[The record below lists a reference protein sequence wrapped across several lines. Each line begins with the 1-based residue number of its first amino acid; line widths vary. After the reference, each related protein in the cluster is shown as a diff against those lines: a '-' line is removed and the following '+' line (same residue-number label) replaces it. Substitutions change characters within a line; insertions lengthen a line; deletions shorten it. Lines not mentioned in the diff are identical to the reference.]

1 MRFRDFLLKRLL
13 ADTDY
18 LVGYDADG
26 HYIRISRADLAAS
39 VASSVSAPTLTVQY
53 SENSE
58 SWHDAYSSGDHYMR
72 LKVGSGA
79 WNGPIPLCVSAY
91 DIWLELGNSGTE
103 ADFLASL
110 KGEDGEGADFSSLRL
125 QDLSDYNTL
134 LFNVNAAIANAERSI
149 IENVV
154 NTAVTQVVNQYSDLQ
169 LSDISEVRS
178 LSDDDYITIVTSD
191 GLRKV
196 KVGSLSDNLAVRTVS
211 TSVLEKTVQSQLEI
225 LTITGAQNGENT
237 GFTVSKYYVKGTSNL
252 FLNGQR
258 LVSGT
263 DYREE
268 AGGFTMLTHTPISTD
283 SLIFMAVGK

>member
-1 MRFRDFLLKRLL
+1 MKFRDFLLKRLL

-26 HYIRISRADLAAS
+26 HYIRISRADLATS
-39 VASSVSAPTLTVQY
+39 IASSVTAPTLTVQY
-53 SENSE
+53 SANGD
-58 SWHDAYSSGDHYMR
+58 SWHGTYSAGDRYLR
-72 LKVGSGA
+72 IKAGSGA
-79 WNGPIPLCVSAY
+79 WSEPITICVSAY
-91 DIWLELGNSGTE
+91 DIWLELGHTGTK
-103 ADFLASL
+103 ADFLESL
-110 KGEDGEGADFSSLRL
+110 HGEDGEGADFSSLRL
-125 QDLSDYNTL
+125 QDLSDYDTL
-134 LFNVNAAIANAERSI
+134 MFDVNAAIANAKRSI
-149 IENVV
+149 IEEVV
-154 NTAVTQVVNQYSDLQ
+154 NTAVTQVVSQYSDMQ

-196 KVGSLSDNLAVRTVS
+196 KVSSLSDSVAVRTVS

-237 GFTVSKYYVKGTSNL
+237 GFTVSKYYVAGTSNL

-268 AGGFTMLTHTPISTD
+268 AGGFTMMNAPISTD